1 MTTLWSIPNRLVQGE
16 GCALGRVFRL
26 KRDKFLEPFRAVR
39 SLRERRSILKRYSKR
54 LIVTVGIRGKKIQM
68 GCKNLFYMG
77 GDTDRIYI
85 CAEVDDILL
94 IKMIVFT
101 YFSISLPWKTGFVF
115 IAFPS

>member
-1 MTTLWSIPNRLVQGE
+1 
-16 GCALGRVFRL
+16 
-26 KRDKFLEPFRAVR
+26 
-39 SLRERRSILKRYSKR
+39 
-54 LIVTVGIRGKKIQM
+54 M

-101 YFSISLPWKTGFVF
+101 YFFDIASVENRFCILSISFLMIKKVIITVKY
-115 IAFPS
+115 

>member
-1 MTTLWSIPNRLVQGE
+1 
-16 GCALGRVFRL
+16 
-26 KRDKFLEPFRAVR
+26 
-39 SLRERRSILKRYSKR
+39 
-54 LIVTVGIRGKKIQM
+54 M

-101 YFSISLPWKTGFVF
+101 YFFDIASVENRFCINSISFLMIKKVIITVKY
-115 IAFPS
+115 

>member
-1 MTTLWSIPNRLVQGE
+1 
-16 GCALGRVFRL
+16 
-26 KRDKFLEPFRAVR
+26 
-39 SLRERRSILKRYSKR
+39 
-54 LIVTVGIRGKKIQM
+54 M

>member
-1 MTTLWSIPNRLVQGE
+1 
-16 GCALGRVFRL
+16 
-26 KRDKFLEPFRAVR
+26 
-39 SLRERRSILKRYSKR
+39 
-54 LIVTVGIRGKKIQM
+54 M

-101 YFSISLPWKTGFVF
+101 YFFYIASVENRFCIHSISLLMIKKVIITVKY
-115 IAFPS
+115 

>member
-1 MTTLWSIPNRLVQGE
+1 
-16 GCALGRVFRL
+16 
-26 KRDKFLEPFRAVR
+26 
-39 SLRERRSILKRYSKR
+39 
-54 LIVTVGIRGKKIQM
+54 M

-101 YFSISLPWKTGFVF
+101 YFFDIASVENIHSISFLMIKKVIITVKY
-115 IAFPS
+115 

>member
-1 MTTLWSIPNRLVQGE
+1 
-16 GCALGRVFRL
+16 
-26 KRDKFLEPFRAVR
+26 
-39 SLRERRSILKRYSKR
+39 
-54 LIVTVGIRGKKIQM
+54 M

-101 YFSISLPWKTGFVF
+101 YFFDIASVENRFFNQTGFVF

>member
-1 MTTLWSIPNRLVQGE
+1 
-16 GCALGRVFRL
+16 
-26 KRDKFLEPFRAVR
+26 
-39 SLRERRSILKRYSKR
+39 
-54 LIVTVGIRGKKIQM
+54 M

-101 YFSISLPWKTGFVF
+101 YFLDIASFEIRFCIHSISFLMIKKVIITVKY
-115 IAFPS
+115 

>member
-1 MTTLWSIPNRLVQGE
+1 
-16 GCALGRVFRL
+16 
-26 KRDKFLEPFRAVR
+26 
-39 SLRERRSILKRYSKR
+39 
-54 LIVTVGIRGKKIQM
+54 M

-101 YFSISLPWKTGFVF
+101 YFFDIASVKTGFVF